1 MWREARERMKALAN
15 RALDVV
21 EVQLGSGDPKAALAA
36 AKYILQGT
44 RLLGDT
50 ELLKSGP
57 TTPEGVVLQNLEREA
72 RSELM
77 AQIDTRDPIYYSF
90 QMESIDMKVEELAK
104 TRLKK
109 AMAEAGLS

>member
-1 MWREARERMKALAN
+1 
-15 RALDVV
+15 
-21 EVQLGSGDPKAALAA
+21 
-36 AKYILQGT
+36 
-44 RLLGDT
+44 
-50 ELLKSGP
+50 
-57 TTPEGVVLQNLEREA
+57 
-72 RSELM
+72 M